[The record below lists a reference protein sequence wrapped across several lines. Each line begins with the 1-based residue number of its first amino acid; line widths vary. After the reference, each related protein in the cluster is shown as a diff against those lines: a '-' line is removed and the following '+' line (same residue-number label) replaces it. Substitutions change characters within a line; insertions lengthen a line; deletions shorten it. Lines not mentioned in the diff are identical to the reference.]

1 MQRVY
6 RHDDEVG
13 RAMVGARFARG
24 KELRC
29 KAPCVLRPGSML
41 DRAWYDGGGLVGDGD
56 GRSWLRRWL
65 KRGEERRVREREG
78 KGRKKKNLSGMF
90 GFSKPD
96 FIPFLVFQDEVSFF
110 TYFKLC
116 FRFLINTTL
125 NGLPNQ

>member
-1 MQRVY
+1 MVWAWKGSSGPEDVQRVY

-13 RAMVGARFARG
+13 RATVGARFARG

-78 KGRKKKNLSGMF
+78 KGRKKKKEETKEKRESEKYL
-90 GFSKPD
+90 
-96 FIPFLVFQDEVSFF
+96 
-110 TYFKLC
+110 
-116 FRFLINTTL
+116 
-125 NGLPNQ
+125 